1 MIEIQLKVFKTKHD
15 SKIFNVNAHQMTNSS
30 SNFVHRS
37 AFMGP
42 SLVRGS
48 FVVRGFNGQNIS
60 SQKPRTREVLLYFQ
74 LCQNIYPYTLSCQMA
89 GFIMA
94 GFIMAGKN
102 NGEL

>member
-15 SKIFNVNAHQMTNSS
+15 SKIQRQCPPLHDQMTNSS

-48 FVVRGFNGQNIS
+48 SVVRGFDGQNIS
-60 SQKPRTREVLLYFQ
+60 SQKPRTREVLL
-74 LCQNIYPYTLSCQMA
+74 
-89 GFIMA
+89 
-94 GFIMAGKN
+94 
-102 NGEL
+102 